1 MKILLIDPPFK
12 TFTGYAN
19 NFFPVGLAIL
29 AAILKNEGHEVKV
42 LEVDKITM
50 TNDINY
56 SDEYKRL
63 QLYVDGINNSEHHI
77 WKDIKKYLKEFHP
90 DVIGLTVMTQKLGSA
105 VKLAQICKEW
115 NPSVPV
121 IVGGAH
127 PTLGPE
133 QVLSSNYIDYAVRGE
148 GEQVLPQLLRAIS
161 TKNGLS
167 EIGSLSYKKDGH
179 VINNPTC
186 ALIEDLDSVP
196 LPGRELLMNAH
207 NYSSEDMGV
216 IMTTRGC
223 PFGCTYCFH
232 MWERRVRYRSID
244 NVIKEIR
251 QVKERYGTKQFAFK
265 DDTFTIN
272 RKRLMGLLQ
281 KMIDEKLNINWE
293 CTTRVDVLDEE
304 MLKKMIEA
312 GCNVVKIGVETGS
325 EKILKETNKG
335 VTMAQ
340 IRKAAALLNKYNVFW
355 SAYFMMGLPQET
367 EEDILSTYR
376 FMKELNPYYAGL
388 GVYNPMPKT
397 ELYDKGVEMGLL
409 YEKVGLDH
417 FFKVNP
423 KDMYFKDP
431 KKRVAYISHEKF
443 EKLTDFMTEAFH
455 KHNTKVINL
464 VRRGWA
470 RRRAYRAE
478 PKLMAS
484 DIRKVVK
491 WVVNV

>member
-1 MKILLIDPPFK
+1 MRILLIDPPFK
-12 TFTGYAN
+12 VFTGYAN
-19 NFFPVGLAIL
+19 NFFPIGLAIL
-29 AAILKNEGHEVKV
+29 AAVLTKEGHEVKV

-63 QLYVDGINNSEHHI
+63 QLYVDGINNDHHHI
-77 WKDIKKYLKEFHP
+77 WGDIKKYLEEFRP
-90 DVIGLTVMTQKLGSA
+90 DVIGLTVMTQKLGAA

-115 NPSVPV
+115 DSNVPV

-127 PTLGPE
+127 PTLDPE
-133 QVLSSNYIDYAVRGE
+133 QVLSSKDIDFAVRGE
-148 GEQVLPQLLRAIS
+148 GELVLPQLLKAIAAKS
-161 TKNGLS
+161 GFS
-167 EIGSLSYKKDGH
+167 GIGSLSYKKDGQ
-179 VINNPTC
+179 VVNNPIC
-186 ALIEDLDSVP
+186 ALIEDLDIVP
-196 LPGRELLMNAH
+196 LPARELLMNAH

-223 PFGCTYCFH
+223 PYGCTYCFH
-232 MWERRVRYRSID
+232 MWARRVRYRSID
-244 NVIKEIR
+244 SVIKEIKL
-251 QVKERYGTKQFAFK
+251 VKTNYGTRQFAFK

-272 RKRLMGLLQ
+272 RKRLFDLLQ
-281 KMIDEKLNINWE
+281 RMIDEKLNINWE

-325 EKILKETNKG
+325 AKILKETNKG
-335 VTMAQ
+335 VTMEQ
-340 IRKAAALLNKYNVFW
+340 IKKAAALLNKYNVFW

-367 EEDILSTYR
+367 EDDIRSTYT

-388 GVYNPMPKT
+388 GVYNPMPET
-397 ELYDKGVEMGLL
+397 ELYEMGVKMGLL

-431 KKRVAYISHEKF
+431 KKRVAQIDNEKF
-443 EKLTDFMTEAFH
+443 EKLANFMMDAFH
-455 KHNTKVINL
+455 KHNTKMINL

-470 RRRAYRAE
+470 RRRAYRSE
-478 PKLMAS
+478 PKMLAS
-484 DIRKVVK
+484 DIRKVIK
-491 WVVNV
+491 WVVKV